1 MARVIVALSGGV
13 DSSVAA
19 ALLSREG
26 HRVTGVTM
34 RIWDGGPAAGTA
46 RHACYGPDGS
56 DIEDAARLCRMLGV
70 PFHVFDLRE
79 QFRAEVL
86 DYVRREYLSGR
97 TPNPCVRCNRLL
109 KLGLLVDMA
118 RENGIPFD
126 YVATGHYA
134 RVERSAS
141 GGRSLLEKASD
152 AAKDQSYFL
161 FALSQEQLGH
171 ALFPIGGYT
180 KKHVKKLASD
190 MGLDVADKPESQDFA
205 AGSYASILGMPQ
217 REGPILDRQGKVL
230 GTHRGMQHYTIG
242 QRKGLGLSARD
253 AMYVTAIDA
262 RSNAVVVGAKEE
274 VYSDA
279 LTCSALNWIDA
290 PSLSEPRQVTA
301 RIRYNHREAEATIT
315 PVGADSVHVRFREPQ
330 MAIAPGQ
337 AVVFYDGNV
346 VVGGGTIDQ

>member
-26 HRVTGVTM
+26 HQVTGVTM
-34 RIWDGGPAAGTA
+34 RIWDGNSAAGTA

-70 PFHVFDLRE
+70 PFHVVDLRE

-97 TPNPCVRCNRLL
+97 TPNPCVRCNRRL

-118 RENGIPFD
+118 RENGIPLDF
-126 YVATGHYA
+126 VATGHYA

-141 GGRSLLEKASD
+141 NGRSLLVKAAD

-161 FALSQEQLGH
+161 FSLSQKQLKRT
-171 ALFPIGGYT
+171 LFPIGGYT
-180 KKHVKKLASD
+180 KTHVKKLASD
-190 MGLDVADKPESQDFA
+190 LGLDVADKPESQDFA
-205 AGSYASILGMPQ
+205 AGSYASVLAMPR
-217 REGPILDRQGKVL
+217 REGPILDRQGNVL
-230 GTHRGMQHYTIG
+230 GTHRGVHHYTIG
-242 QRKGLGLSARD
+242 QRKGLGLAARE
-253 AMYVTAIDA
+253 ALYVTAVDA
-262 RSNAVVVGAKEE
+262 SSNTVVVGAKED
-274 VYSDA
+274 VYSDT
-279 LTCSALNWIDA
+279 LTCSSLNWIA
-290 PSLSEPRQVTA
+290 VPSLSEPRHVTA
-301 RIRYNHREAEATIT
+301 KIRYNHREAEATIT
-315 PVGADSVHVRFREPQ
+315 PAGADSVHVRFREPQ

-337 AVVFYDGNV
+337 AVVFYDGNI
-346 VVGGGTIDQ
+346 VVGGGTID